1 VYVYP
6 TMPQPHHQ
14 STSMEGGEPLVSKS
28 GIAEDE
34 LCLVELVDVCR
45 SVSYKY
51 QVSPCAVQ
59 QIPPHLKEIKQCLVA
74 PSSFVQ
80 SWQLG

>member
-1 VYVYP
+1 
-6 TMPQPHHQ
+6 
-14 STSMEGGEPLVSKS
+14 MEGGEPLVSKS

-59 QIPPHLKEIKQCLVA
+59 QIPPHLKEIK
-74 PSSFVQ
+74 
-80 SWQLG
+80 